1 MPFIPIR
8 TIALL
13 AAVASLFFCAARP
26 AGAAGNDPF
35 AEGSMRVSVLLG
47 NGYAFDENYFIAG
60 AGFGYYLAKGLEAG
74 LDGEF
79 WTGGTR
85 GITKISPGL
94 KYVLP
99 TDSTLRPY
107 IGAFYRRTIIENYD
121 DLNSVGGR
129 AGAYFVSGRGS
140 YFGAGAVYEKYLSC
154 TETAAFSCSDAYM
167 EIILAFAF

>member
-1 MPFIPIR
+1 MHLILIR
-8 TIALL
+8 TITLF
-13 AAVASLFFCAARP
+13 AVIASLFFCAALP
-26 AGAAGNDPF
+26 ARAADKDPF

-47 NGYAFDENYFIAG
+47 SGYAFDENYFIAG
-60 AGFGYYLAKGLEAG
+60 AGFGYYVVKGLEAG

-94 KYVLP
+94 KYVVP
-99 TDSTLRPY
+99 TSSTLRPY
-107 IGAFYRRTIIENYD
+107 LGAFYRRTIIESYG

-129 AGAYFVSGRGS
+129 AGAYLVSGRGS

-154 TETAAFSCSDAYM
+154 TETAFFSCSDAYM